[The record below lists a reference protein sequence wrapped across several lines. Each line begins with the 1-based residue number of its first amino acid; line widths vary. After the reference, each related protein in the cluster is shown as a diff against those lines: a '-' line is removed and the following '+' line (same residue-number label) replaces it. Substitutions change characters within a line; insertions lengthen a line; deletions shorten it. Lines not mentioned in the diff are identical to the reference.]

1 MNYLTPLFFVIIE
14 LPKNHSSFYVSQ
26 IALHQGA
33 TSEYKLITL
42 TFLKYSRSY
51 EKSHKYTFIQ
61 FCNKG
66 IHEICR
72 AFSYVFIAKKYFG
85 FIINIFIGC

>member
-1 MNYLTPLFFVIIE
+1 MNYLTSLFFVIME
-14 LPKNHSSFYVSQ
+14 LPKNHPLFYVSQ

-33 TSEYKLITL
+33 TSDYKLITL
-42 TFLKYSRSY
+42 TVLKYSRRF
-51 EKSHKYTFIQ
+51 EKSHKYTFIP

-72 AFSYVFIAKKYFG
+72 AFSDVFIVKKYFG
-85 FIINIFIGC
+85 FIINHFIGC